1 MPNNCAI
8 CDLPEDQRRAID
20 RDLTMGRSRAVIS
33 KEYGVSANTL
43 RNHANK
49 HLTPQMAKH
58 TEIREK
64 ANAINVF
71 KELEQLMTEAKQ
83 ILKESRDK
91 KHNTLALHCIAQIRG
106 NLTLYSQI
114 QAELYKQNLLAE
126 GISPE
131 ELTEFREWQ
140 KQKQTKEKQ
149 VTDIMLLLPDEYKES
164 WFQINQFLLEHQPIS
179 PIGNS
184 SESEVES
191 DSDLEAWEEFE
202 VERGARTAPSTAQDP
217 EIAPVTD
224 QDKAGQKSIVIPE
237 PQDSPSVGENAE
249 SSPSTQSETDET
261 MRVRP
266 IAPRPLTYTDR
277 KGRVRT
283 K

>member
-1 MPNNCAI
+1 M
-8 CDLPEDQRRAID
+8 
-20 RDLTMGRSRAVIS
+20 
-33 KEYGVSANTL
+33 
-43 RNHANK
+43 
-49 HLTPQMAKH
+49 
-58 TEIREK
+58 
-64 ANAINVF
+64 
-71 KELEQLMTEAKQ
+71 
-83 ILKESRDK
+83 
-91 KHNTLALHCIAQIRG
+91 
-106 NLTLYSQI
+106 
-114 QAELYKQNLLAE
+114 LAE

-131 ELTEFREWQ
+131 ELTEFRAWKEQ
-140 KQKQTKEKQ
+140 KVVNENQINKVMET
-149 VTDIMLLLPDEYKES
+149 LPEEYKEM
-164 WFQINQFLLEHQPIS
+164 WYQINCFLLGDQAKAIPS
-179 PIGNS
+179 NS